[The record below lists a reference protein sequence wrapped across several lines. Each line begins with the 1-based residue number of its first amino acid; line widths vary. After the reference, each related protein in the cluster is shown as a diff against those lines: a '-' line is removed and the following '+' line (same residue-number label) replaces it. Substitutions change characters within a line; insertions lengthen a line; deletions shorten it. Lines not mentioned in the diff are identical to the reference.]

1 MLARSGSTRRA
12 FWGQDRVWAGMRMS
26 GSAQGRVRLSFGDT
40 LKILAPYFYEN
51 LFEQLRAIW
60 FIVAYLLLF
69 QILVLGLPIVH
80 ALMIGVGI
88 GIVALGLMFF
98 MEGLRLGLMPLGETI
113 GAVLPRNSSLIVI
126 LGFAFLLGLGATFA
140 EPAIAVL
147 RSAGAGVQPDQA
159 PLLYSLL
166 NDFASQLVAVVGIGV
181 GVAVLLGILRFFL
194 GWSLK
199 TLVLPLV
206 ALMCALTVYAH
217 YSDVLQ
223 PVLGLAWDCGAVT
236 TGPVTV
242 PLVLAL
248 GIGVCRIVG
257 DGDSGNAGFGIVTL
271 ASLFPVLAVLLL
283 GMWHVQQDDYY
294 GQPNYTGTV
303 EVAAAPAAEAT
314 ARGSATEPT
323 GFSRDEFQKFLK
335 NGVPPSDY
343 RFRFEGGESQLVDG
357 RIVLDDATLVLEK
370 RQLLQANVVSRA
382 TWDPSVDF
390 ARELHQGSIAALRAI
405 VPLCIFLLITLRL
418 VLPERLRNRDEIF
431 IGIAFSLI
439 GMSLF
444 MLGITLGLTPLGTQL
459 GSNVPL
465 SFATLTP
472 WGAEGLREPL
482 FESEVAGKIIAA
494 IFGFFLGYGA
504 TLAEPALNAL
514 GGTVEKITVG
524 AFKKSLLMQAVALGV
539 GAGIAVGVI
548 KIAFNI
554 PLEYLLIPPY
564 LLLLALTAISSEEF
578 VNFGWDSAGVTTGPI
593 TVPLVLAM
601 GLGIGAN
608 VPGVIDGFGVLALAS
623 VGPII
628 TVLTVGLIV
637 SRARRVEQDLSGRGV
652 GAVP

>member
-1 MLARSGSTRRA
+1 
-12 FWGQDRVWAGMRMS
+12 MS
-26 GSAQGRVRLSFGDT
+26 AATTGRVRLSFGET
-40 LKILAPYFYEN
+40 LKILGPYFYEN
-51 LFEQLRAIW
+51 LLEQLRAVW

-69 QILVLGLPIVH
+69 QILILGLPIVH
-80 ALMIGVGI
+80 AVMIGVGI
-88 GIVALGLMFF
+88 AIVALGLMFF

-113 GAVLPRNSSLIVI
+113 GAILPRNSSLPVI
-126 LGFAFLLGLGATFA
+126 LLFAFLLGLGATFA

-147 RSAGAGVQPDQA
+147 RSAGAGVQPQQM

-166 NDFASQLVAVVGIGV
+166 NDFPDQLVTVVGIGV
-181 GVAVLLGILRFFL
+181 GVAVMLGILRFFL

-199 TLVLPLV
+199 SLVLPLV
-206 ALMCALTVYAH
+206 VLLCAMTLYAH
-217 YSDVLQ
+217 SNDILQ

-271 ASLFPVLAVLLL
+271 ASLFPILAVLLL
-283 GMWHVQQDDYY
+283 GIWHVQQDDYY
-294 GQPNYTGTV
+294 GRPGYTGT
-303 EVAAAPAAEAT
+303 AAVIEAQASPAQPRA
-314 ARGSATEPT
+314 STEPD
-323 GFSRDEFQKFLK
+323 GFSAEEFRRFLR
-335 NGVPPSDY
+335 NGTPPSDY
-343 RFRFEGGESQLVDG
+343 RLRFEGGHSELVDG
-357 RIVLDDATLVLEK
+357 RIVVDGASLVLEK
-370 RQLLQANVVSRA
+370 RQLLQAKVVSRA
-382 TWDPSVDF
+382 TWDPQV
-390 ARELHQGSIAALRAI
+390 RLLQELRDGAVIALRAI
-405 VPLCIFLLITLRL
+405 VPLCLFLLVTLRL

-431 IGIAFSLI
+431 IGVLFALV

-444 MLGITLGLTPLGTQL
+444 MLGMTLGLTPLGTQL

-482 FESEVAGKIIAA
+482 FASQTAGKVLAA
-494 IFGFFLGYGA
+494 VFGFFLGYGA

-524 AFKKSLLMQAVALGV
+524 AFKKSLLMQSVALGV
-539 GAGIAVGVI
+539 GAGIAVGVV
-548 KIAFNI
+548 KIAFDI

-564 LLLLALTAISSEEF
+564 VVLLLLTAMSSEEF

-608 VPGVIDGFGVLALAS
+608 VPGVSDGFGILALAS
-623 VGPII
+623 VGPIL
-628 TVLTVGLIV
+628 TVLGVGLLV
-637 SRARRVEQDLSGRGV
+637 SRSRREEAA
-652 GAVP
+652 AVRAA

>member
-1 MLARSGSTRRA
+1 MG
-12 FWGQDRVWAGMRMS
+12 D
-26 GSAQGRVRLSFGDT
+26 AQGRVRLSFGDT
-40 LKILAPYFYEN
+40 LKILAPYFYQN
-51 LFEQLRAIW
+51 LWEQLRAIW

-80 ALMIGVGI
+80 ALMIGAGI
-88 GIVALGLMFF
+88 AIVALGLMFF

-113 GAVLPRNSSLIVI
+113 GAILPRNSSLFVI
-126 LGFAFLLGLGATFA
+126 LLFAFLLGVGATFA

-147 RSAGAGVQPDQA
+147 RSAGAGVQPEQA

-166 NDFASQLVAVVGIGV
+166 NDFPNQLVAVVGVGV

-199 TLVLPLV
+199 TLILPLV
-206 ALMCALTVYAH
+206 GLLCALTVYAH
-217 YSDVLQ
+217 YSEILQ

-271 ASLFPVLAVLLL
+271 ASLFPILSVLLL
-283 GMWHVQQDDYY
+283 GLWHVQQDDYY
-294 GQPNYTGTV
+294 GRPHYEGRVV
-303 EVAAAPAAEAT
+303 EAAGLAPAAKPRA
-314 ARGSATEPT
+314 ATEPG
-323 GFSRDEFQKFLK
+323 GFSEEEMRRFLK
-335 NGVPPSDY
+335 DGVPPSDY
-343 RFRFEGGESQLVDG
+343 RLRFEGGEAALVDG
-357 RIVLDDATLVLEK
+357 RILLNDSTLVLEK
-370 RQLLQANVVSRA
+370 RQLLQAKVVSRE
-382 TWDPSVDF
+382 TWDPQVRM
-390 ARELHQGSIAALRAI
+390 AQELRDGALSSLRAI
-405 VPLCIFLLITLRL
+405 VPLCLFLLLTLRL

-431 IGIAFSLI
+431 IGIGFSI
-439 GMSLF
+439 VGMSLF

-482 FESEVAGKIIAA
+482 FESEHLGKVVAAV
-494 IFGFFLGYGA
+494 FGFFLGYGA

-514 GGTVEKITVG
+514 GDTVEKITIG
-524 AFKKSLLMQAVALGV
+524 AFRKSLLMQSVALGV
-539 GAGIAVGVI
+539 GAGIAVGVL
-548 KIAFNI
+548 KIAFNL
-554 PLEYLLIPPY
+554 PLEYLLVPPY
-564 LLLLALTAISSEEF
+564 LVLLLLTWVSSEEF

-601 GLGIGAN
+601 GLGVGAN

-628 TVLTVGLIV
+628 TVLAVGLIV
-637 SRARRVEQDLSGRGV
+637 SRARRGEPGEAQ
-652 GAVP
+652 AA